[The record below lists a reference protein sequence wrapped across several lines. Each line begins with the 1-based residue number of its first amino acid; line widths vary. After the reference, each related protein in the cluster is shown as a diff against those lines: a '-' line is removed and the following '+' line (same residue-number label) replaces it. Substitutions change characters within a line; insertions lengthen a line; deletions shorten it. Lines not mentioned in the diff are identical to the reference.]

1 MKSSHSANKECQ
13 NFQFWGFASSLL
25 KYKKFFKLEARK
37 FQKKWV
43 TCSIAEQ
50 TKLGWVILSSGKEN
64 ISTNILSTKMALY
77 DYENLCSLDCLGVEE
92 KHEKTNEFVY
102 GEFRKQLRLD
112 SVGNYKTNRKKI
124 ILHYVVIKWI
134 VLVNYIETKNLIR
147 SNEFGEYKK
156 IIQEQINEGII
167 EKVNETK
174 TSEKE
179 KELYLSHRP
188 VIRES
193 AETT

>member
-1 MKSSHSANKECQ
+1 MS
-13 NFQFWGFASSLL
+13 
-25 KYKKFFKLEARK
+25 
-37 FQKKWV
+37 
-43 TCSIAEQ
+43 
-50 TKLGWVILSSGKEN
+50 
-64 ISTNILSTKMALY
+64 LY

-134 VLVNYIETKNLIR
+134 VLVNYIEAKNLIR

>member
-1 MKSSHSANKECQ
+1 M
-13 NFQFWGFASSLL
+13 
-25 KYKKFFKLEARK
+25 
-37 FQKKWV
+37 
-43 TCSIAEQ
+43 
-50 TKLGWVILSSGKEN
+50 
-64 ISTNILSTKMALY
+64 
-77 DYENLCSLDCLGVEE
+77 
-92 KHEKTNEFVY
+92 
-102 GEFRKQLRLD
+102 
-112 SVGNYKTNRKKI
+112 
-124 ILHYVVIKWI
+124 

-179 KELYLSHRP
+179 KGLYLSHRP